1 MMKKYFEG
9 LAILMT
15 AVWVGGMWT
24 VGYIVAPVLFQS
36 LQDKALAGMLA
47 GKLFAAMAY
56 TGITC
61 ATYLMLYLFKTR
73 GIAVMRQPLFLITL
87 AMLLLILLGQFG
99 LQPLLAEL
107 KVQALPQYV
116 MDSVYAGRFKLW
128 HGTASILY
136 LVQSLLGV
144 ALLLKVYPGKL

>member
-9 LAILMT
+9 LAILM
-15 AVWVGGMWT
+15 ASVWVGGMWT

-56 TGITC
+56 TGIAS

-73 GIAVMRQPLFLITL
+73 GKEVMQQHLFLITL
-87 AMLLLILLGQFG
+87 AMLLLVLLGQFG
-99 LQPLLAEL
+99 LQPVLADI
-107 KVQALPQYV
+107 KVQALPLYV
-116 MDSVYAGRFKLW
+116 MDSMYADRFSFW
-128 HGTASILY
+128 HGAASILY
-136 LVQSLLGV
+136 LLQSLLGIV
-144 ALLLKVYPGKL
+144 LLFKVYRGSL

>member
-1 MMKKYFEG
+1 MMKKYCED

-15 AVWVGGMWT
+15 TAWVGGMWA

-56 TGITC
+56 TGIVC
-61 ATYLMLYLFKTR
+61 ATYLTLYLLKTR
-73 GIAVMRQPLFLITL
+73 GKTVLSQPLFLI
-87 AMLLLILLGQFG
+87 AIIMLLLILLGHYG
-99 LQPLLAEL
+99 LQSILAEI
-107 KVQALPQYV
+107 KVQAWPQYV
-116 MDSVYAGRFKLW
+116 MDSAYADRFRFW
-128 HGTASILY
+128 HGAANILY

-144 ALLLKVYPGKL
+144 VLLLKVYRGNL